1 MGERTMSLLKKAQTF
16 ISIFNDVRTKNEA
29 QRQSS
34 NNLNVALKNAAEMR
48 AGMNGFSL
56 KPQKSSAQRYE
67 NGYTTGYAGT
77 GYYSNGVRIDD
88 DI

>member
-48 AGMNGFSL
+48 AEMNG
-56 KPQKSSAQRYE
+56 
-67 NGYTTGYAGT
+67 
-77 GYYSNGVRIDD
+77 
-88 DI
+88 

>member
-1 MGERTMSLLKKAQTF
+1 MSLLKKAQTF
-16 ISIFNDVRTKNEA
+16 ISIFNEVRAKHEA

-34 NNLNVALKNAAEMR
+34 SNLNVALKNAAEMR
-48 AGMNGFSL
+48 AEMNGLSL
-56 KPQKSSAQRYE
+56 KSQKRSFQCYD
-67 NGYTTGYAGT
+67 NGYITGYAGT

>member
-48 AGMNGFSL
+48 AEMNGFSL
-56 KPQKSSAQRYE
+56 KPQKRSTYFADHYGCGIHAVE
-67 NGYTTGYAGT
+67 TYDN
-77 GYYSNGVRIDD
+77 
-88 DI
+88 